1 MVIDKKE
8 FTKIKRK
15 VVKKY
20 PKAKTMVGT
29 NGLFYVHDG
38 EDNFLTKEYMIPN
51 QPTIVLAFGYFLTTF
66 LFIFVNSFLSI
77 TIS

>member
-38 EDNFLTKEYMIPN
+38 DKVVQMFHIIVEDLEGGQCNGEYSLISETELLDKYNLTFN
-51 QPTIVLAFGYFLTTF
+51 
-66 LFIFVNSFLSI
+66 N
-77 TIS
+77 